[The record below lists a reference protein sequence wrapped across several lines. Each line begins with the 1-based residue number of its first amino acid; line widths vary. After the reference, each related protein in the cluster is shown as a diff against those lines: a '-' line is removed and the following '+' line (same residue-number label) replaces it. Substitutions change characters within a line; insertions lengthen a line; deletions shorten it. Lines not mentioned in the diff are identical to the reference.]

1 MAFDITGKLIEK
13 FDTQQVS
20 DKFKKREF
28 VIEKEDNNGGM
39 MFVDT
44 IKFQLTQDRCN
55 LLDPF
60 SLHDEIKVSFN
71 IKGNKWEKE
80 GKVNYFTNLDAW
92 RIENSS
98 GASQS
103 APSQGSAKADEFPTT
118 EPFAAADSDTDDLPF

>member
-1 MAFDITGKLIEK
+1 MAFELTGKLIEK

-39 MFVDT
+39 VFVDT
-44 IKFQLTQDRCN
+44 IKFQLTQDRCS

-60 SLHDEIKVSFN
+60 ALHDDLKISFN

-92 RIENSS
+92 RIEAGGTATQEQSS
-98 GASQS
+98 GDATT
-103 APSQGSAKADEFPTT
+103 EFPTQ

>member
-1 MAFDITGKLIEK
+1 MAFELTGKLIEK

-20 DKFKKREF
+20 EKFKKREF

-39 MFVDT
+39 VFVDT

-60 SLHDEIKVSFN
+60 SLHDDIKISFN
-71 IKGNKWEKE
+71 IKGNKWERD
-80 GKVNYFTNLDAW
+80 GKTNYFTNLDAW
-92 RIENSS
+92 RIEAG
-98 GASQS
+98 GATE
-103 APSQGSAKADEFPTT
+103 APQTQGAGEATEFPTK